1 MALSMLGTRRGNV
14 RQGEAKTGALL
25 QKFKCAGVAACF
37 LLIFAYCIGP
47 DSDPTVVVNSFRS
60 VESAPKWDPSKCVV
74 IGLAVGYGLNVYEM
88 FVGSL
93 RATGY
98 PGHII
103 LGISPDA
110 PDNVRKYLIKARV
123 QIKEVSFT
131 NCTYPVGKCALGYP
145 DYKIQWG
152 RFAFAG
158 DWLRECKECTDG
170 VMLTDVRDAYFQL
183 DPFAA
188 VKDIHPIMVFEEIS
202 DVTTNHWVSDAPIF
216 QCKGIH
222 IKDKPMLCSGST
234 MGTREGILNYTQVMV
249 QEFDAW
255 IHTEKCRSDNI
266 FDDQSI
272 HNYLYY
278 TNQLPGAV
286 AIPHRSGSIHVVGYQ
301 ANVIF
306 RKEIEKARERGEKE
320 PESWVNSHPIYG
332 TGKNWR
338 EWLPSEH
345 NLTDKNGFITNLGGS
360 PSAQVH
366 QIDRFGHTF
375 IRFWLYP
382 MVKEWKE
389 KYALGD

>member
-1 MALSMLGTRRGNV
+1 
-14 RQGEAKTGALL
+14 
-25 QKFKCAGVAACF
+25 
-37 LLIFAYCIGP
+37 
-47 DSDPTVVVNSFRS
+47 
-60 VESAPKWDPSKCVV
+60 
-74 IGLAVGYGLNVYEM
+74 M

-110 PDNVRKYLIKARV
+110 PDNVRKYLNKTGV
-123 QIKEVSFT
+123 QVKQVSFT
-131 NCTYPVGKCALGYP
+131 KCTYPVGLCALGYP

-188 VKDIHPIMVFEEIS
+188 VKDIHPIMVFEEAPT
-202 DVTTNHWVSDAPIF
+202 VTTNHWVSDAPIS

-249 QEFDAW
+249 REFDTW
-255 IHTEKCRSDNI
+255 VHTEKCRSDNI

-278 TNQLPGAV
+278 TNQLPGAF
-286 AIPHRSGSIHVVGYQ
+286 AIPHRTGPIHIVGDE
-301 ANVIF
+301 ANRIF
-306 RKEIEKARERGEKE
+306 RKEIEKAKERGEEK
-320 PESWVNSHPIYG
+320 PEHWVNSHRIYG
-332 TGKNWR
+332 TDGIHWR
-338 EWLPSEH
+338 QWLSPEH

-366 QIDRFGHTF
+366 QIDRFGLSFST
-375 IRFWLYP
+375 FWLQP
-382 MVKEWKE
+382 MVKQWNE
-389 KYALGD
+389 KYALDGD